1 MWGQPDLPDS
11 QAQQACVAPPVLQV
25 QRGRKALQV
34 ILVQLAHLGHKVI
47 LARKA
52 LSDPLVRKALLDP
65 LGLQVLEVPPGH
77 KDLWDRLGLQVQ
89 LALPV

>member
-25 QRGRKALQV
+25 
-34 ILVQLAHLGHKVI
+34 ILVQLAHVGHKVI